1 MYALVLG
8 LFILYFF
15 LLFYK
20 IRPSF
25 YYKIIAFTM
34 WIPVLF
40 WDPFDLYIQGRNYQD
55 ILRFITEMDIFRQSG
70 WDAFEGYDAII
81 LSKLYVYYGSL
92 FESNLI
98 LSITNVILGYFL
110 TGFTIHKLAI
120 EWNITPNA
128 ERYIMLY
135 TAFMIDFIRIIAN
148 IRMPL
153 AAVIFVLL
161 LVYDLCIKRY
171 RKWCH
176 IGYVVLVALHPG
188 VMMWIIVR
196 LLANMSVRKVIL
208 ILITV
213 LFLMN
218 SGLDYLIAFAASA
231 HLEFLSYALLK
242 LLLYTGGEINMVF
255 NVPFRIAWCSVDAG
269 VLILSIILY
278 HNWNKES
285 VEKYKIFL
293 MFSIYSAIISFLG
306 NATGDQTITTRFTLL
321 ELSML
326 GVFAMYFKR
335 KQLFV
340 TLKKCKFI
348 LSDLCFL
355 FVLIVHGGYMI
366 YHNIQDL
373 GFGI

>member
-40 WDPFDLYIQGRNYQD
+40 WDPFDLYIHGRTYLD

-70 WDAFEGYDAII
+70 WDAMEGYDTII

-92 FESNLI
+92 FESDLI
-98 LSITNVILGYFL
+98 LPITNVILCYFL
-110 TGFTIHKLAI
+110 TGFTIHKLAK

-135 TAFMIDFIRIIAN
+135 TAFMINFIRIISN

-171 RKWCH
+171 RRWCH
-176 IGYVVLVALHPG
+176 ISYVVLVALHPG

-196 LLANMSVRKVIL
+196 LLANVSIRKALL
-208 ILITV
+208 IIIPASF
-213 LFLMN
+213 LFFM
-218 SGLDYLIAFAASA
+218 GFDYVIAFAASA
-231 HLEFLSYALLK
+231 HLDFLSYALLK
-242 LLLYTGGEINMVF
+242 LLLYTGGEVDMIF
-255 NVPFRIAWCSVDAG
+255 NVPFRTAWCSIDAS
-269 VLILSIILY
+269 VFILSVILY
-278 HNWNKES
+278 KNLCEES
-285 VEKYKIFL
+285 LRNYKTFL
-293 MFSIYSAIISFLG
+293 LFSIYTSIISFFG
-306 NATGDQTITTRFTLL
+306 TVIGDQTITTRFTII

-326 GVFAMYFKR
+326 GIYAMYFKQ
-335 KQLFV
+335 KTLFV
-340 TLKKCKFI
+340 TNGGNKF
-348 LSDLCFL
+348 LLANFCFI
-355 FVLIVHGGYMI
+355 FMLIVHGGYTI

-373 GFGI
+373 GLGV